1 MSQVSKRLYLKN
13 DDLSSLSYK
22 IMIEKSKQRKQ
33 QDAECEGALEVEPMT
48 NILKSYTL
56 ES

>member
-13 DDLSSLSYK
+13 DELSSLSYK

-33 QDAECEGALEVEPMT
+33 QDEEYEGALEVEPMT